1 MSKSK
6 LLKGIPVSEGIAIG
20 PVLLYSYDMKHLQ
33 AYFVPFVDIDK
44 EVERFKNAV
53 EKSKQ
58 QLKDIKKMVE
68 AEKVGD
74 RDVAIFDTHILVLED
89 PMVIDETIR
98 RICTEQKNAEYIFYD
113 VIDKLAHSLER
124 VKDEH
129 IRTRWI
135 DLYDVAHRVITNLK
149 ETYHNLLEGLKQ
161 EVIVVAYD
169 LGPSDT
175 AHMINGKVAA
185 FATDRGGPTSHT
197 AIMAKALEIPAVVG
211 LDNVSILSTN
221 ADKIIVDGITGV
233 VIINPTEQEIKEY
246 EARRREFEK
255 KKSLLLKLKDLPAQT
270 LDGYSIELAAN
281 VELPEE
287 VHHINIYGADGI
299 GLYRT
304 EFLYLDRDSL
314 PSEERQFE
322 VYKKAVLSV
331 APKPVVF
338 RTVDLGGDKFASAI
352 PVPQELNPFLGVRAI
367 RLCLEYP
374 DIFRTQL
381 RALLRA
387 SALGDVSVMFPM
399 VSDLSEIRKA
409 KNIIQEV
416 KEELRQE
423 GKEFNPECKIG
434 IMIEVPSAVMTA
446 DILAREVDFFSIGT
460 NDLIQYTLAV
470 DRINE
475 KVAHLYQPLH
485 PSVIRMIKMTIESAH
500 RAGIWISLCGEM
512 AANPIIAV
520 ILMGMGIDKL
530 SMAAVNIPEVKR
542 IIRKITFKQAQQL
555 AEAILQQEDI
565 NAIKNLVETQLSELE
580 NKL

>member
-6 LLKGIPVSEGIAIG
+6 LLKGIPVSAGIAIG

-44 EVERFKNAV
+44 EVQRFKNAV

-185 FATDRGGPTSHT
+185 FATDRGGPTS
-197 AIMAKALEIPAVVG
+197 IMAKALEIPAVVG

-270 LDGYSIELAAN
+270 QDGYSIELAAN

>member
-1 MSKSK
+1 M
-6 LLKGIPVSEGIAIG
+6 LKGIPVSEGIAIG

-33 AYFVPFVDIDK
+33 PYLIPFVDIDK
-44 EVERFKNAV
+44 EVQRFRTAV

-58 QLKDIKKMVE
+58 QLKEIKKMVE
-68 AEKVGD
+68 AEKVNN
-74 RDVAIFDTHILVLED
+74 RELAIFDAHILVLED

-113 VIDKLAHSLER
+113 VIDKLAHRLER
-124 VKDEH
+124 AKDEH
-129 IRTRWI
+129 ISTRWI

-149 ETYHNLLEGLKQ
+149 ESYHNLLEELQQK
-161 EVIVVAYD
+161 VIVVAYD

-175 AHMINGKVAA
+175 AHMINGKVIA

-211 LDNVSILSTN
+211 LDNVSTLCKN
-221 ADKIIVDGITGV
+221 ADTIIVDGVSGI

-246 EARRREFEK
+246 EAKRREFEK
-255 KKSLLLKLKDLPAQT
+255 KRALLLELRELPAET
-270 LDGYSIELAAN
+270 LDGHRIELLAN

-287 VHHINIYGADGI
+287 VTHIHTHGADGI

-304 EFLYLDRDSL
+304 EFLYLDRESL
-314 PSEERQFE
+314 PDEERQYE
-322 VYKKAVLSV
+322 VYKKAVLTV

-338 RTVDLGGDKFASAI
+338 RTVDLGGDKFASTI

-374 DIFRTQL
+374 DVFRTQL

-409 KNIIQEV
+409 KEILQDV
-416 KEELRQE
+416 KAELTKE

-434 IMIEVPSAVMTA
+434 IMIEVPSAAMTA
-446 DILAREVDFFSIGT
+446 DTLAREVDFFSIGT

-485 PSVIRMIKMTIESAH
+485 PSVLRMIKMTIDSAH
-500 RAGIWISLCGEM
+500 RAGIWVSLCGEM

-520 ILMGMGIDKL
+520 LLMGMGIDKL
-530 SMAAVNIPEVKR
+530 SMAGINIPEVKR
-542 IIRKITFKQAQQL
+542 VIRSVTFKEAQEL
-555 AEAILQQEDI
+555 ADTILQQEDV
-565 NAIKNLVETQLSELE
+565 NAIKQIVDTHLARLK
-580 NKL
+580 NKS